1 MQRQRFDMTS
11 IEPASVKV
19 VFRFFNTVLD
29 EDYAE
34 SLWAQVVDQEQG
46 LYRLDNVP
54 FFVTSYALGDIVLA
68 EMEEGQLIVKGL
80 EEESGNT
87 TLQIMMMQADMKSD
101 VQQAL
106 EKLGCDWEESHL
118 PGYFSVNVPQIVK
131 YAPIKRYL
139 KQVKKQSVVIFREA
153 CLAHSA
159 R

>member
-1 MQRQRFDMTS
+1 MISM
-11 IEPASVKV
+11 EPASVKV
-19 VFRFFNTVLD
+19 VFHFFNTVLD
-29 EDYAE
+29 EDYVE
-34 SLWAQVVDQEQG
+34 SLWAEVVDQNQG

-54 FFVTSYALGDIVLA
+54 FFVTSYSLGDIVLA
-68 EMEEGQLIVKGL
+68 EMEEGQLVVKGL

-87 TLQIMMMQADMKSD
+87 TLQIMLLQADMRSK

-118 PGYFSVNVPQIVK
+118 PGYFSVNVPKTVG

-139 KQVKKQSVVIFREA
+139 KQAEKQSIVSFREA
-153 CLAHSA
+153 CLAHSV